1 MLTNPHLEVSA
12 TDNFVTIR
20 RDDTQTGERIE
31 WSGELSDTEV
41 AELRQALR
49 GHGHALGGSVELRSP
64 DDDALR
70 TKVEHLM
77 SVAKI
82 MHEIRRTGAG
92 S

>member
-20 RDDTQTGERIE
+20 LDDTQTGERIE
-31 WSGELSDTEV
+31 WSGELSETAV
-41 AELRQALR
+41 
-49 GHGHALGGSVELRSP
+49 ALGGSVELRSP

-82 MHEIRRTGAG
+82 MHEVRRTGAD